1 MLRAPASLRGVDPAR
16 YVVYLG
22 FLLVLGGFAVA
33 LRNDGFLSAANLLNI
48 VQGATPVTVMSV
60 GTVFV
65 LTAGEIDL
73 SIGSVVAVAALVG
86 AIVLRGAPWWAGAAA
101 ALLAGGGIG
110 LVNGALVAYLRL
122 PSFLVTLATMGLL
135 AGVARWLTDLRSVP
149 ITDDIFTG
157 LFGSGALF
165 GVPSLVLWTIAAV
178 VAGHFALRETKF
190 GAHVLALGDSA
201 AAARAAGIR
210 VRRLRMQ
217 VLALS
222 GATAAL
228 AGVLYAGRLNGA
240 RYSLGETDL
249 LTVIAAVIVGGT
261 RLSGGTGSVPGAL
274 VGALLMEM
282 LNNGL
287 ILMGLAV
294 SEQMMVRGVIILVA
308 VALTLRERRV

>member
-165 GVPSLVLWTIAAV
+165 GVPSLVLWTIATV